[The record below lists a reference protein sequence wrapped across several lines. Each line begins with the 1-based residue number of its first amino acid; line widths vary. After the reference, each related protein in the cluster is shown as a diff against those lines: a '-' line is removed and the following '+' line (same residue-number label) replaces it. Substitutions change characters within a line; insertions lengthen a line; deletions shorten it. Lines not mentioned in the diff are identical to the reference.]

1 MHDTYSIVWEGEL
14 MYSVL
19 QKNIKK
25 HLQKKNIS
33 VTELER
39 RAGLRHAVINIM
51 HGRSKNPSAKITFAI
66 AKELDCSVED
76 LFTDEEILTPVKVS
90 QTTEDKTDNTPT
102 WDARILTECVS
113 MINQKISQQKSS
125 PNLDLVLSW
134 VRQAFCYAK
143 SEPSNKVEERFID
156 WLITNS

>member
-1 MHDTYSIVWEGEL
+1 MVYTPYILEDLCMQSI
-14 MYSVL
+14 L

-25 HLQKKNIS
+25 HLHKKNIS

-39 RAGLRHAVINIM
+39 RAGIKHAVINIM

-66 AKELDCSVED
+66 AKELDCSIED
-76 LFTDEEILTPVKVS
+76 LFTDEENI
-90 QTTEDKTDNTPT
+90 TPT
-102 WDARILTECVS
+102 VTSPLWDEQIYMDCVS
-113 MINQKISQQKSS
+113 IINLKIKQGKIK

-134 VRQAFCYAK
+134 VRQAFCYSQSA
-143 SEPSNKVEERFID
+143 PSKQVEERFID

>member
-1 MHDTYSIVWEGEL
+1 

-39 RAGLRHAVINIM
+39 RAGLKHAVINIM

-76 LFTDEEILTPVKVS
+76 LFTDEEIFTPVKVS
-90 QTTEDKTDNTPT
+90 QIPAYKTDNAPI
-102 WDARILTECVS
+102 WDAQVLTDCVS
-113 MINQKISQQKSS
+113 IINQKISQQNIN

-143 SEPSNKVEERFID
+143 SEPSNQVEERFID
-156 WLITNS
+156 WLITNR